1 MTILKIFSLKNK
13 LSLVTGAYGYLGKQ
27 ICKTLAD
34 AGSNIILIE
43 KGIETNSSKLFLKNL
58 KKKYRN
64 QKFYSYSCNLA
75 SSLERKNLRFKL
87 KKFNKIDIF
96 INNAAFTGKETTKG
110 YVEKFEKQ
118 NLKMWAECLEVS
130 LTAIFDLTQILLPKL
145 RKSKTC
151 SIINISSIYGVYGP
165 DWSIYQGTKM
175 ANPASYAAAKAGLIQ
190 FTKWLSKTV
199 GPSIRVNSI
208 SPGGIYRKQPR
219 KFVNA
224 YVKKTSLKRM
234 AKESDF
240 DGIVLLL
247 ASDAS
252 NYITGQNIIVDGGWG
267 V

>member
-1 MTILKIFSLKNK
+1 
-13 LSLVTGAYGYLGKQ
+13 
-27 ICKTLAD
+27 
-34 AGSNIILIE
+34 
-43 KGIETNSSKLFLKNL
+43 
-58 KKKYRN
+58 
-64 QKFYSYSCNLA
+64 
-75 SSLERKNLRFKL
+75 
-87 KKFNKIDIF
+87 
-96 INNAAFTGKETTKG
+96 
-110 YVEKFEKQ
+110 
-118 NLKMWAECLEVS
+118 
-130 LTAIFDLTQILLPKL
+130 
-145 RKSKTC
+145 
-151 SIINISSIYGVYGP
+151 
-165 DWSIYQGTKM
+165 M

-240 DGIVLLL
+240 DGIILLL
-247 ASDAS
+247 SDAS

>member
-1 MTILKIFSLKNK
+1 
-13 LSLVTGAYGYLGKQ
+13 
-27 ICKTLAD
+27 
-34 AGSNIILIE
+34 
-43 KGIETNSSKLFLKNL
+43 
-58 KKKYRN
+58 
-64 QKFYSYSCNLA
+64 
-75 SSLERKNLRFKL
+75 
-87 KKFNKIDIF
+87 
-96 INNAAFTGKETTKG
+96 
-110 YVEKFEKQ
+110 
-118 NLKMWAECLEVS
+118 
-130 LTAIFDLTQILLPKL
+130 
-145 RKSKTC
+145 
-151 SIINISSIYGVYGP
+151 
-165 DWSIYQGTKM
+165 M

-240 DGIVLLL
+240 DGIILLL